1 MAASHTQA
9 EVTAPAS
16 AQHVLAKTV
25 TINAAAGAVFMTIF
39 GIGTGSLP
47 AATVLTAGSLLAS
60 TIIYPV
66 NEYVWDSLSPNT
78 NLSAN
83 NKDFDTSASLW
94 RTTYKYL
101 SFKASVLTSKFAWV
115 YLYTG
120 SIAATAT
127 MGTASSLA
135 LPAIFYLNNTAWD
148 WYDWR
153 TAAPVSKR

>member
-1 MAASHTQA
+1 
-9 EVTAPAS
+9 
-16 AQHVLAKTV
+16 
-25 TINAAAGAVFMTIF
+25 MTIF

-47 AATVLTAGSLLAS
+47 AATVLTAGSLVAS
-60 TIIYPV
+60 TLIYPV

-83 NKDFDTSASLW
+83 NQAFDKSASLW

-101 SFKASVLTSKFAWV
+101 SFKVSVLTSKFAWV

-120 SIAATAT
+120 SVAATVT

-148 WYDWR
+148 WYDWS
-153 TAAPVSKR
+153 TAPAVPVRSTASR